1 LYRSGE
7 KTGDGSSVT
16 CSWFSAKI
24 NKSSVFTWYGRWFT
38 CLWSCTKNRL
48 TYWCGLEE
56 PQALLQR
63 LGIFEPWLGTFCTKR
78 EPPRLQAPGAPQRP
92 RRQRLAWCQIPK
104 KNIFVMLLPLSYT
117 PIFLLLPLSY
127 TLNLN
132 NLTMAYPD
140 GVSTLNRRSQTSLAS
155 PQALCTIRAMRV
167 AADTS
172 SSKVS
177 AWLTTEGKPSLLR
190 STTSYKNKSKLNP

>member
-48 TYWCGLEE
+48 TYWRGLEE

-92 RRQRLAWCQIPK
+92 RRRRLAWCQIPK
-104 KNIFVMLLPLSYT
+104 KTYLLCYYHWAILQFFCFYHWAIPLIWIILRWRIRTGFRPWIGGRRPLWPHHRPFARFVPWGCRRTRRHPRCRPGWRRRENPLCFARLRA
-117 PIFLLLPLSY
+117 IKI
-127 TLNLN
+127 
-132 NLTMAYPD
+132 
-140 GVSTLNRRSQTSLAS
+140 SQ
-155 PQALCTIRAMRV
+155 
-167 AADTS
+167 
-172 SSKVS
+172 
-177 AWLTTEGKPSLLR
+177 
-190 STTSYKNKSKLNP
+190 N